1 MAVNNKTQ
9 DKTRLLL
16 DGKTFQL
23 WIHDAPKNMGYRLP
37 QTMNGDERL
46 YLQYDDNYILR
57 SHSITVYKN
66 GRAHKIWP
74 FLDGTHSG
82 IAIQAKNKKE
92 LRERIQE
99 GLDSPEYTIDQKEYT
114 LGPTLKALQNK
125 NRGKVSAFNLEEA
138 KGWAPCLY
146 YWLKME
152 LEKEQPYEG
161 ILKKFN
167 DTNEKLKKDRGVGAR
182 PKHLI
187 VLAMTLN
194 LIKREYPIEC
204 GLESFKRHYLTGF
217 GGEEYMKDTVDEVW
231 SGLANVFFHRKP
243 VLSFLYLNDTSN
255 ILVVKSPKVISEN
268 PLKCKFLICQNNGKF
283 KREKL
288 TYTPSFSPRTI
299 DGTDELTGKRI
310 TREYSSEIPIWTK
323 T

>member
-16 DGKTFQL
+16 DGKAFQL
-23 WIHDAPKNMGYRLP
+23 GIHDAPKNMGYRLP

-57 SHSITVYKN
+57 SHSITVYEN

-74 FLDGTHSG
+74 VLDSTRSE
-82 IAIQAKNKKE
+82 IVIQAKDKKE
-92 LRERIQE
+92 LRKRLQER
-99 GLDSPEYTIDQKEYT
+99 LDSPEYTTDQKEHT

-125 NRGKVSAFNLEEA
+125 NRGKISAFNLEEA

-152 LEKEQPYEG
+152 LEKDRPYEG
-161 ILKKFN
+161 IREKYNETK
-167 DTNEKLKKDRGVGAR
+167 EKLKKDRRVGAR
-182 PKHLI
+182 PRHLI

-194 LIKREYPIEC
+194 LIKREYPIESS
-204 GLESFKRHYLTGF
+204 LESFKRHYLTGF
-217 GGEEYMKDTVDEVW
+217 GGVEDMKDDVSHVW

-243 VLSFLYLNDTSN
+243 VLSFLYLNDESKP
-255 ILVVKSPKVISEN
+255 LVVKNPKVVSEK
-268 PLKCKFLICQNNGKF
+268 PLKCEFLIYQNNGKF
-283 KREKL
+283 KKEKL
-288 TYTPSFSPRTI
+288 TYTPSFSSETVDGI
-299 DGTDELTGKRI
+299 DHFGKRI
-310 TREYSSEIPIWTK
+310 RRKDITETPIWTK